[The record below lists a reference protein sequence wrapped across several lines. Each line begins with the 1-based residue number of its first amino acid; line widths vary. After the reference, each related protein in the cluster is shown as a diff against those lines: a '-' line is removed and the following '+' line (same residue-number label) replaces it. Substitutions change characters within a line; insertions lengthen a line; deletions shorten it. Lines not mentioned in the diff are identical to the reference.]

1 MRGYAWPW
9 TGAWPTADARVTR
22 ERDTPGR
29 EPTFAGD
36 RSLRSGGG
44 GPRFWRLRE
53 RRYLVEDRSSAVQCS
68 VVPLVER
75 HDGSRFRWGPGG

>member
-44 GPRFWRLRE
+44 GRGSGAYEKGGTSWRTE
-53 RRYLVEDRSSAVQCS
+53 AVQCS
-68 VVPLVER
+68 AV
-75 HDGSRFRWGPGG
+75 